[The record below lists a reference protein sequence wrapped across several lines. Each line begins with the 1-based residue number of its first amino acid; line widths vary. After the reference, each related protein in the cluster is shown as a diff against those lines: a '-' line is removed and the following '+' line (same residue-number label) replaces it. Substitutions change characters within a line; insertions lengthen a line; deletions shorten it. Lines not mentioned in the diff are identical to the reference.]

1 MRYPWVNAALLVLL
15 LLQLLTGFFGL
26 ISGAENLKW
35 ILWLHAVGGYA
46 IAVILLWKALI
57 VADVLNRV
65 RRIDFSRI
73 GFLTLAALLITILAT
88 GLAWIFG
95 GRVILFGMSLI
106 TIHALAS
113 LALISLLAWHT
124 LARRYILRVPASHDR
139 RAFLRSTATLFAG
152 FLTWR
157 LVQPIFTA
165 FQLPGALRRFTG
177 SYEIGSH
184 TGIFPEVIW
193 LSDSVQLIELSQWR
207 LSVDGE
213 VERQLTLTL
222 DDLARTATEVLVETI
237 DCTGG
242 WYSTQEWRGVCL
254 GRLLDMAHVKS
265 PAQSVTIK
273 AVSGYARRFSIAEAR
288 GFLIAT
294 RVAGEPL
301 THAHG
306 APARLIAPGHRG
318 FEWVKWVA
326 RIQLNNTSEFFQSPL
341 PLQ

>member
-26 ISGAENLKW
+26 INGAEHLKW
-35 ILWLHAVGGYA
+35 ILWLHGVGGYA
-46 IAVILLWKALI
+46 VVVVLLWKALV
-57 VADVLNRV
+57 VADVLKRIQRV
-65 RRIDFSRI
+65 DLSRI
-73 GFLTLAALLITILAT
+73 SFLALAALLIIILAT
-88 GLAWIFG
+88 GVAWIFG
-95 GRVILFGMSLI
+95 GRIILFGLSLI

-113 LALISLLAWHT
+113 LALIALLTWHT
-124 LARRYILRVPASHDR
+124 LARRYILRVAASRDR

-152 FLTWR
+152 FFTWR
-157 LVQPIFTA
+157 LVDPILIA
-165 FQLPGALRRFTG
+165 LHLPGALRRFTG

-184 TGIFPEVIW
+184 SGIFPEVIW
-193 LSDSVQLIELSQWR
+193 LSDSVQPIELSQWR
-207 LSVDGE
+207 LRVDGK

-222 DDLARTATEVLVETI
+222 DDLSRAATDVLLETI

-242 WYSTQEWRGVCL
+242 WYSTQQWRGVSL
-254 GRLLDMAHVKS
+254 SRLLDITQVKS
-265 PAQSVTIK
+265 SAQSVTVE
-273 AVSGYARRFSIAEAR
+273 AVSGYARRFTIAEAR

-294 RVAGEPL
+294 HVAGEPL
-301 THAHG
+301 AHAHG

-326 RIQLNNTSEFFQSPL
+326 RIRLNETNEFFQSPL